1 MTYGH
6 VMTLITSCTI
16 ANAACGTRMFISIA
30 VVTRRLFLHNI
41 FPFVYVL
48 FLSHSLLL
56 WFSTLQYSHLHFFFL
71 IYSWLENLWFGVT
84 VLFALVKLL
93 SEFHQFSGFLM
104 IYFQLR
110 HLFSQGIACRMFL
123 SKSFQW
129 TKADVKRSVELVNL
143 FQISRRTNSR
153 NIGNLVT
160 ISMCLWVFQ
169 YSDTTVPFSFNNF
182 LLEGQESRNW
192 AGIIKV
198 LSDRKIY
205 REQPT
210 VYSCRFLP
218 LIVSK
223 NAPNLWLCNQTLI
236 LDILFF
242 TWYLIFWKLS
252 VALPFFVLPV
262 LLPTLVT
269 TFFVLPTNLPFLSL
283 SLFVLICFLLSWNF
297 FFVLLMFYKEVFCV
311 IY

>member
-1 MTYGH
+1 
-6 VMTLITSCTI
+6 
-16 ANAACGTRMFISIA
+16 
-30 VVTRRLFLHNI
+30 
-41 FPFVYVL
+41 
-48 FLSHSLLL
+48 
-56 WFSTLQYSHLHFFFL
+56 
-71 IYSWLENLWFGVT
+71 
-84 VLFALVKLL
+84 
-93 SEFHQFSGFLM
+93 M

-160 ISMCLWVFQ
+160 MSMCLWVFQ

-182 LLEGQESRNW
+182 LLEGQESPNW

-218 LIVSK
+218 LIVFK
-223 NAPNLWLCNQTLI
+223 NAPNLWLWNQTLI

-252 VALPFFVLPV
+252 VALPFFVLPD
-262 LLPTLVT
+262 LRLKLQHSLSCQLIFL
-269 TFFVLPTNLPFLSL
+269 FFSL

>member
-1 MTYGH
+1 
-6 VMTLITSCTI
+6 
-16 ANAACGTRMFISIA
+16 
-30 VVTRRLFLHNI
+30 
-41 FPFVYVL
+41 
-48 FLSHSLLL
+48 
-56 WFSTLQYSHLHFFFL
+56 
-71 IYSWLENLWFGVT
+71 
-84 VLFALVKLL
+84 
-93 SEFHQFSGFLM
+93 M

-110 HLFSQGIACRMFL
+110 HIFSQGIACRMFL
-123 SKSFQW
+123 SKTFQW

-160 ISMCLWVFQ
+160 MSMCLWVFQ

-182 LLEGQESRNW
+182 LLEGQESPNW

-205 REQPT
+205 RDQPT

-262 LLPTLVT
+262 LLPTQVT
-269 TFFVLPTNLPFLSL
+269 TFFVLSINLPFLFFVIVCLDMLL
-283 SLFVLICFLLSWNF
+283 SVLKFLLRFSY
-297 FFVLLMFYKEVFCV
+297 VLQRSLLCYILNCKFSFDPIFWYPFNDFCHVFTL
-311 IY
+311 IYLSCNICNDKVKAVFHIFL